1 LRLVPHQGI
10 HLVHRNNAII
20 GSRPYDVIHIRIV
33 VYGDIPRRI
42 EIYET
47 QHAVPH
53 EIQRRVVVEAFV
65 EVLVREED
73 VELSRKW
80 IQRSKVS
87 EIFPV
92 DYERRFSPTVPLISS
107 RGISCSLLL
116 LLLLLDDGV
125 VYHIR

>member
-1 LRLVPHQGI
+1 
-10 HLVHRNNAII
+10 
-20 GSRPYDVIHIRIV
+20 
-33 VYGDIPRRI
+33 
-42 EIYET
+42 
-47 QHAVPH
+47 
-53 EIQRRVVVEAFV
+53 
-65 EVLVREED
+65 